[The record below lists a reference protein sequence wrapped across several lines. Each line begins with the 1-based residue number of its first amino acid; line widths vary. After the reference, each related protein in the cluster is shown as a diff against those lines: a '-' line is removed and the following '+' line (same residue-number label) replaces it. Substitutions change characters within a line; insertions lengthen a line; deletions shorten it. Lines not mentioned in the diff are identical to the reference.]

1 MFPMAPEDKLRE
13 VLQYQEDQRRQA
25 ARERMA
31 RAAPAEPTS
40 EPAGVPNARSPRAR
54 NPWVVAQQ
62 LLHSIVGARGVAHRH
77 AAR

>member
-31 RAAPAEPTS
+31 RAAPAEPMS
-40 EPAGVPNARSPRAR
+40 EPAGVPSTRSPRAR
-54 NPWVVAQQ
+54 NPWVVARQV
-62 LLHSIVGARGVAHRH
+62 LHSIIGTHGVAHRN